1 MKRLLMIL
9 ALVLAAAPAAAQPE
23 PTPGEVAAVRE
34 LLEVSHTRDNFI
46 RGMELGMEQGGMGE
60 MTPEIRAVLR
70 EFMDEHFRY
79 EDMEP
84 DFVRMYADAFT
95 EEEIR
100 GLVAFY
106 RTPLGQRMV
115 QTLPE
120 ITAASQRIVMER
132 LQSAMPEL
140 MQAMMEAMTAE
151 AEPGVVSESTIE
163 RIPAAAKP

>member
-34 LLEVSHTRDNFI
+34 LLEVSRTRENFI
-46 RGMELGMEQGGMGE
+46 RGMELGLEQGGIGE

-79 EDMEP
+79 DEMEP
-84 DFVRMYADAFT
+84 DFIRMYADAFT

-100 GLVAFY
+100 GLTAFY
-106 RTPLGQRMV
+106 RTPIGQRV
-115 QTLPE
+115 VETLPE
-120 ITAASQRIVMER
+120 IGAASQRIVMER

-140 MQAMMEAMTAE
+140 MQAMMEAMQAE
-151 AEPGVVSESTIE
+151 EQKSGARPKS
-163 RIPAAAKP
+163 